1 MTTWGDVIAK
11 ESKLW
16 NRRLE
21 IVRESGKT
29 VFSYKELGE
38 LWGIGKNGAW
48 TKANAWMK
56 IVPQFVY
63 AEKSDAISTPYEI
76 HFIFE
81 GEGRALPEPPTFI
94 DEPES
99 LDDEVPDFVEEM
111 EPEPEVEEPEPEATP
126 KLPPFITSERVFNET
141 KDRLDALNVLD
152 ENCILRF
159 EKMGEEYGRS
169 WDIAHQRGSLRTV
182 IVQSDL
188 PVLEAVGC
196 YDNGFLVSKLTIR
209 ALNVEK

>member
-1 MTTWGDVIAK
+1 MTTWGDLKAK
-11 ESKLW
+11 ETKLW

-38 LWGIGKNGAW
+38 LWGISKNGAW
-48 TKANAWMK
+48 SKANEWMK

-63 AEKSDAISTPYEI
+63 AEKSDAIATPYEI

-81 GEGRALPEPPTFI
+81 GEGRVLPEPPTFI

-111 EPEPEVEEPEPEATP
+111 EPEPEVEESEPEATP
-126 KLPPFITSERVFNET
+126 MLPVFITERVFNET

-159 EKMGEEYGRS
+159 EKSGRG
-169 WDIAHQRGSLRTV
+169 WDIAHQRGGLRTV
-182 IVQSDL
+182 VVQSGL
-188 PVLEAVGC
+188 PVLEAIGC